1 MKKHS
6 SKSPRLDGSSKRV
19 LGDIRQKIESTAA
32 GVDATY
38 YRAQHGEQLD
48 LLDEL
53 GRLGFLR
60 KDQDKYWVTL
70 QGLILLKDE
79 KSKALFRNCE
89 NIFEVLQLH
98 YESKPKTKIL
108 VTDLAGIAKLSFG
121 QAAECLGYMC
131 EFHFW
136 GGYSNSFD
144 NPAVSF
150 VEPAETILRY
160 GSFKEIVDESILL
173 KQKQES
179 SSRNYKFLPSPLHG
193 GGQEDLLQAAGLVG
207 SFNANDAWK
216 AIKSDYDTDKKAFGR
231 RIRFVSDAFKREI
244 IFRDVAQAF
253 LLAEAGFSKPA
264 VILAGSVLEELLRLF
279 LKFKEVTPIK
289 DTFDGYIRTCVD
301 KRLLKAPVH
310 QLTDSVRQFRNL
322 VHLAVESSSK
332 HTISKATAKGAVSSI
347 FTIVND
353 FDQD

>member
-1 MKKHS
+1 MKKISRNS
-6 SKSPRLDGSSKRV
+6 SRLDGPSKNILVDITQQVGSSG
-19 LGDIRQKIESTAA
+19 LG
-32 GVDATY
+32 VNATD
-38 YRAQHGEQLD
+38 YRAQHGEDLD
-48 LLDEL
+48 LLDKLE
-53 GRLGFLR
+53 RVGFLR
-60 KDQDKYWVTL
+60 KEQDKYWVTF
-70 QGLILLKDE
+70 QGLRLLKDE
-79 KSKALFRNCE
+79 KFNSLFGNCE
-89 NIFEVLQLH
+89 NIFAVLKLH
-98 YESKPKTKIL
+98 YKAKPKKQIL
-108 VTDLAGIAKLSFG
+108 VADLAGTAKLSFG

-136 GGYSNSFD
+136 GSHSNSFD

-160 GSFKEIVDESILL
+160 SSFKEIVDESILL

-193 GGQEDLLQAAGLVG
+193 GGQGDLLQAAGLVG

-264 VILAGSVLEELLRLF
+264 IILAGSVLEELLRLF
-279 LKFKEVTPIK
+279 LEFKQVTPIK

-301 KRLLKAPVH
+301 KKLLKSPVH

-322 VHLAVESSSK
+322 VHLEVESSSK